1 VKNHHYTVKH
11 YKLSDINGTQII
23 ELDIDVEGET
33 QQLRGEG
40 NGPISAFLNALQLPI
55 DVLNYEER
63 SISSGA
69 NAKALTLIELQ
80 VKGTG
85 KGSFGAGVH
94 DNTVTSSIEAIIACT
109 NRLIDQGV
117 LSTDQVVAAA
127 V

>member
-1 VKNHHYTVKH
+1 M
-11 YKLSDINGTQII
+11 
-23 ELDIDVEGET
+23 
-33 QQLRGEG
+33 RGEG

-69 NAKALTLIELQ
+69 NAKALTLIEIQ

-85 KGSFGAGVH
+85 KSAFGAGVH
-94 DNTVTSSIEAIIACT
+94 DNTVTSSIEAILAST
-109 NRLIDQGV
+109 NRLIEQGV
-117 LSTDQVVAAA
+117 LSTEQVAASA

>member
-1 VKNHHYTVKH
+1 
-11 YKLSDINGTQII
+11 
-23 ELDIDVEGET
+23 
-33 QQLRGEG
+33 
-40 NGPISAFLNALQLPI
+40 ISAFLNALQLPI

-85 KGSFGAGVH
+85 RGSFGAGVH

>member
-1 VKNHHYTVKH
+1 M
-11 YKLSDINGTQII
+11 
-23 ELDIDVEGET
+23 
-33 QQLRGEG
+33 
-40 NGPISAFLNALQLPI
+40 P
-55 DVLNYEER
+55 
-63 SISSGA
+63 
-69 NAKALTLIELQ
+69 KALTLIELQ

-85 KGSFGAGVH
+85 RGSFGAGVH

>member
-1 VKNHHYTVKH
+1 MLKVKLNNCV
-11 YKLSDINGTQII
+11 
-23 ELDIDVEGET
+23 V
-33 QQLRGEG
+33 RG

-85 KGSFGAGVH
+85 IYHLVQVFTTTQSLHLLKLLLHVP
-94 DNTVTSSIEAIIACT
+94 TV
-109 NRLIDQGV
+109 
-117 LSTDQVVAAA
+117 
-127 V
+127 

>member
-1 VKNHHYTVKH
+1 
-11 YKLSDINGTQII
+11 
-23 ELDIDVEGET
+23 
-33 QQLRGEG
+33 
-40 NGPISAFLNALQLPI
+40 
-55 DVLNYEER
+55 
-63 SISSGA
+63 
-69 NAKALTLIELQ
+69 TLIELQ

-85 KGSFGAGVH
+85 RGSFGAGVH